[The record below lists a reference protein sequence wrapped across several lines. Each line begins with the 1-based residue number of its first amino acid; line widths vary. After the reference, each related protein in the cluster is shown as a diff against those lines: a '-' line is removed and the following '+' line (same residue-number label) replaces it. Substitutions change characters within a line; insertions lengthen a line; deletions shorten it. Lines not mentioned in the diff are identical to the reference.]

1 MNYFI
6 KLKMTGINT
15 QKTSAT
21 TRPTPWFVHCLL
33 VKFNG
38 LLTVPGRKQ
47 GSHTEHIGK
56 GKNQEL
62 QCRWAFAWGLSWC
75 FERVSLVI
83 LPSALWRCPTS
94 LRFPVQYWIS
104 DALNPI
110 NPKRR
115 LLAFHPTMS
124 PLLFLF
130 HFYFFFLFLIFSLSN
145 ISCFFSWTSKCRD
158 FFPGS

>member
-38 LLTVPGRKQ
+38 LLTVPGRKE

-75 FERVSLVI
+75 FERVSLAI

-94 LRFPVQYWIS
+94 LRFLYSTGFQMHWTQSILNVGFWLFTPPW
-104 DALNPI
+104 AL
-110 NPKRR
+110 
-115 LLAFHPTMS
+115 S
-124 PLLFLF
+124 C
-130 HFYFFFLFLIFSLSN
+130 FYFISTFFLFLIFSLSN